1 MSDLAR
7 RLGGVL
13 RSAQDRTLGR
23 RAVRAGLLTDAE
35 LSGPFQVDEL
45 LQMKGVAP
53 ERIKE
58 LHDEVDREDYALFR
72 PDRVMPPEVS
82 EVLAEPDRR
91 LSEFIRVNRLGQGGV
106 GEVWKAWDSRLG
118 RWVAIKLPMAAPDQ
132 EGTAERFSRE
142 ALAAARLAHPN
153 IVSIH
158 RVAEENGRCFI
169 VMQYVEGQSL
179 RGAKLDTRKA
189 LEVLRDVALA
199 VHYAHDQ
206 GVIHRDLK
214 PGNILIGSEGRPFVL
229 DFGLAHLQQAG
240 RVQSREGL
248 VAGTA
253 AYMSPEQARGEPAAR
268 ERATDVYSLG
278 ATLYEVVTGRAPFD
292 GATFAETLEKVLHRE
307 PAPPRSIVPTL
318 AVDIEAVILKAMDK
332 DPKRRY
338 ATAKEF
344 ADDLDR
350 CLRSEPVA
358 ARRSAFTRRIRVG
371 MRQNPWLAWVGAG
384 LVLAALGVG
393 AWRSVSESNALVA
406 ATRERDREIQATADM
421 ARLSID
427 AMLTLRRAGANDGM
441 KEFLSRIEAG
451 IASARAK
458 DYATPELESLLGVA
472 YRAAMMNGKALEAQQ
487 RALSAA
493 PHLRQAEYERFIL
506 GRIGT
511 ELPPGLPG
519 DAVPVDLE
527 GAPEGPERLTL
538 AGCAAM
544 RAGNYP
550 AARQDLEKAVS
561 LDPNRTEAWET
572 LAAASRDSVPAD
584 LPRAERENRC
594 RKAEEVYTRALKQD
608 RGYLPFWMG
617 RAERRLE
624 LANLLGESGQDPV
637 LAFQGADEDYS
648 EALRLRPSTG
658 AYIGRAQV
666 RTLQAAHHASLG
678 ENPQKGFEEAAADLE
693 LAARLNPKDP
703 GVLVGRSLALRSRA
717 DYQISRMESPL
728 RDLEELEGK
737 IAEAMKDG
745 PVPPEAWMN
754 YGLIWSDQALYR
766 AGLGEDPASDF
777 SRAEEAFG
785 KIQEPCPGWHEK
797 RARMRVERARLRP
810 RQQTDP
816 AMHDVDLALEDL
828 SFYSSIHIPSNEFGI
843 TRAMARRTKGTL
855 MIACGQDPTAL
866 FQGARS
872 DLDQVLESNPVSAAA
887 SAERGHLELAWG
899 RYRTKLI
906 DRSGAL
912 DHYGR
917 SVRAFEEAIRSNDTL
932 ATPLRE
938 WLREARRGLL
948 GAY

>member
-1 MSDLAR
+1 VSDLAR

-13 RSAQDRTLGR
+13 RGAQDRTLGR
-23 RAVRAGLLTDAE
+23 RAVRAGLLTEAE
-35 LSGPFQVDEL
+35 LAGPFHIDEL

-72 PDRVMPPEVS
+72 PDRAMPPEVS

-91 LSEFIRVNRLGQGGV
+91 MAEFIRVNRLGQGGV

-142 ALAAARLAHPN
+142 ALAAARLTHPN

-179 RGAKLDTRKA
+179 RAAKLDTRKA

-199 VHYAHDQ
+199 VHYAHEQ

-214 PGNILIGSEGRPFVL
+214 PGNILIGPEGRPFVL

-278 ATLYEVVTGRAPFD
+278 ATLYEVVTGRPPFD
-292 GATFAETLEKVLHRE
+292 GASFAETLEKVLHRE
-307 PAPPRSIVPTL
+307 PPAPRSIVPTL
-318 AVDIEAVILKAMDK
+318 SVDVEAVILKAMDK

-338 ATAKEF
+338 ATAKDF
-344 ADDLDR
+344 ADELDR

-371 MRQNPWLAWVGAG
+371 MRQNPWLGWVGAG
-384 LVLAALGVG
+384 IVLAAVGAG
-393 AWRSVSESNALVA
+393 AWRSVSESNALAA
-406 ATRERDREIQATADM
+406 ATRERDREIKATADM
-421 ARLSID
+421 VKLSID

-441 KEFLSRIEAG
+441 KEFLSRIEA
-451 IASARAK
+451 AMTTARSK
-458 DYATPELESLLGVA
+458 DYATPELESLLGLA
-472 YRAAMMNGKALEAQQ
+472 YRAAMMNSKALECQK
-487 RALSAA
+487 RALAGS
-493 PHLRQAEYERFIL
+493 
-506 GRIGT
+506 
-511 ELPPGLPG
+511 PGLAQAVYEMLVLQRIDPVAWASSADPG
-519 DAVPVDLE
+519 FSPALRSF
-527 GAPEGPERLTL
+527 GEGPERRIIDGAFAL
-538 AGCAAM
+538 GQ
-544 RAGNYP
+544 NVV
-550 AARQDLEKAVS
+550 AARQELEKAVE
-561 LDPNRTEAWET
+561 LDPNRVEAWELLAEASLGTVAVNST
-572 LAAASRDSVPAD
+572 LKDQEESA
-584 LPRAERENRC
+584 
-594 RKAEEVYTRALKQD
+594 RKAEEVFSRALKTD
-608 RGYLPFWMG
+608 RGYLPFWLG
-617 RAERRLE
+617 RARQRRV
-624 LANLLGESGQDPV
+624 LADLQGEIGQDPT
-637 LAFQGADEDYS
+637 LAYQGAEEDFT
-648 EALRLRPSTG
+648 EAIRLQPSVAAG
-658 AYIGRAQV
+658 VGRARV
-666 RTLQAAHHASLG
+666 RTSQARHHASLG
-678 ENPQKGFEEAAADLE
+678 ESPHKGFEEAAADLD
-693 LAARLNPKDP
+693 LAARLDPKDP
-703 GVLVGRSLALRSRA
+703 SILAARSETLWSRA
-717 DYQISRMESPL
+717 DYRTGRGESPL
-728 RDLEELEGK
+728 KDLEELEGRIAGYSK
-737 IAEAMKDG
+737 IGA
-745 PVPPEAWMN
+745 VPEEAWMN
-754 YGLIWSDQALYR
+754 FALIWGDQALFR
-766 AGLGEDPASDF
+766 ASLGDDPSSDF
-777 SRAEEAFG
+777 ARAEDAFANI
-785 KIQEPCPGWHEK
+785 KDPCFVPWHEK

-810 RQQTDP
+810 RGLTDP
-816 AMHDVDLALEDL
+816 AMHDVDLALQDL
-828 SFYSSIHIPSNEFGI
+828 AYYSSMHIPNNEFGI

-855 MIACGQDPTAL
+855 MIACGQDPTDL
-866 FQGARS
+866 FQGARV
-872 DLDQVLESNPVSAAA
+872 DLDQVLESNPISAEA

-917 SVRAFEEAIRSNDTL
+917 SVRAFEEAIRTNDTL

-938 WLREARRGLL
+938 WLREARRGML